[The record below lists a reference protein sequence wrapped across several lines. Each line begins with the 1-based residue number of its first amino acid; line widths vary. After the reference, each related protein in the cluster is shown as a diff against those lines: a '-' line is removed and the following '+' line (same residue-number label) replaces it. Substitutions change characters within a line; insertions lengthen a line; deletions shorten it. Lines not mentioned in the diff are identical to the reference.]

1 MSVTTTVVVFV
12 NAVVGVLNLLLLLAL
27 ARRIADGGHAGHGGP
42 AGDPAVTVPENRLA
56 DGSPSP
62 AFRVATRHDGALDE
76 TGLTGPAAVG
86 FFSTTC
92 RPCREQAPGF
102 ARIAA
107 TVPGG
112 RDRVLAVVKGSGPI
126 ADDLAELLAPVARV
140 VVEADDANDP
150 TLRPGVVP
158 ASEAFGI
165 VRWPSYVEIGEDGR
179 IVNRDAAADLFSG
192 AEAQPAPQTV

>member
-1 MSVTTTVVVFV
+1 MSVTTTVVVCV

-27 ARRIADGGHAGHGGP
+27 ARRIADGGHGHGGP
-42 AGDPAVTVPENRLA
+42 AGEAAVTVPENRLS
-56 DGSPSP
+56 DGSPVP
-62 AFRVATRHDGALDE
+62 AFRVTTRQDGPIGD
-76 TGLTGPAAVG
+76 TDLTGPAAVG

-112 RDRVLAVVKGSGPI
+112 RDHVVAVVKGAGPV
-126 ADDLAELLAPVARV
+126 ADELVELLSPVARV

-150 TLRPGVVP
+150 TLRPGVTL

-165 VRWPSYVEIGEDGR
+165 VRWPSYVEIGADGR
-179 IVNRDAAADLFSG
+179 IANRESATELFTGSG
-192 AEAQPAPQTV
+192 ALPAPQTV